1 MKARVLF
8 VMLIFNIFTSNA
20 QTKFNQLD
28 ASGQKEGLWKGVY
41 PVSKRPRYEGV
52 FSHGKEVGVFTF
64 FDDTTTKRIIATREF
79 NTIYNSAYTIF
90 YDTNKN
96 KVSEGKVI
104 GKLYEGQWKYYH
116 KGSTSIMTIEQY
128 KNGKLEGL
136 RTVFYPDGKVAE
148 ETNYKNNTK
157 EGPSKIYT
165 QKGIVIEET
174 VYKNGNYNG
183 LAIFRDTDGNDVSK
197 GYFVDGKKSGKWAF
211 YEKGKLVKETNMSY
225 PEKKLKIK

>member
-1 MKARVLF
+1 
-8 VMLIFNIFTSNA
+8 MLIYKIPS
-20 QTKFNQLD
+20 
-28 ASGQKEGLWKGVY
+28 
-41 PVSKRPRYEGV
+41 
-52 FSHGKEVGVFTF
+52 
-64 FDDTTTKRIIATREF
+64 
-79 NTIYNSAYTIF
+79 
-90 YDTNKN
+90 TNKN
-96 KVSEGKVI
+96 TA
-104 GKLYEGQWKYYH
+104 
-116 KGSTSIMTIEQY
+116 STSTSQNFSNIVSLSKLPFLKPQRCINMTIEQY

-197 GYFVDGKKSGKWAF
+197 GYFVDGKKSGKWLF

>member
-1 MKARVLF
+1 MKIIFLF
-8 VMLIFNIFTSNA
+8 LFLIFAGCSSYEAEA
-20 QTKFNQLD
+20 QVDSIKLLQEIWNSKDLSLALAKIQ
-28 ASGQKEGLWKGVY
+28 GL
-41 PVSKRPRYEGV
+41 
-52 FSHGKEVGVFTF
+52 H
-64 FDDTTTKRIIATREF
+64 
-79 NTIYNSAYTIF
+79 
-90 YDTNKN
+90 